1 MENKKSILIVD
12 DEPDAIEFVKAIL
25 SDIGEFN
32 IISAKD
38 GSGDITKAVSDKPDL
53 IILDVMMPG
62 MDGFLVFH
70 ELRNLRETK
79 DIPVI
84 MLTGVADKIGI
95 KFLKDD
101 MKNYM
106 GAEPVEYIEKPLN
119 PTVLIKAVNNVFN
132 V

>member
-1 MENKKSILIVD
+1 MNNKKSILIVD
-12 DEPDAIEFVKAIL
+12 DEPDAIEFVKAVL

-32 IISAKD
+32 IIAAKD
-38 GSGDITKAVSDKPDL
+38 GSEGITKAVSDKPDL
-53 IILDVMMPG
+53 IILDVILPG

-70 ELRNLRETK
+70 ELRNINDTK

-95 KFLKDD
+95 KFIKDD

-106 GAEPVEYIEKPLN
+106 GSEPVEYIEKPLD
-119 PTVLIKAVNNVFN
+119 PDKLKKVVRRVFN
-132 V
+132 L